1 MRLFKG
7 CTKTYFIFD
16 FFFKSHFSFFA
27 PNHKLI
33 LKKIKKHGGGACSA
47 PDSGALYLLRERE
60 RERERWCPLRDEQLA
75 AIYTRTRCV
84 AKYVA
89 AYGNDAR
96 R

>member
-47 PDSGALYLLRERE
+47 PDSVCSVPVERKRERE
-60 RERERWCPLRDEQLA
+60 RDGVL
-75 AIYTRTRCV
+75 
-84 AKYVA
+84 
-89 AYGNDAR
+89 
-96 R
+96 